1 MTDEQRLDWLD
12 FNANRVRDV
21 YRAMATEGWDVREAI
36 DKVAEK
42 EGTAR

>member
-21 YRAMATEGWDVREAI
+21 YRAMVTEGWDVRQAI
-36 DKVAEK
+36 DKLAER
-42 EGTAR
+42 ESTTR